1 MSDFF
6 SLFQNDQV
14 GDWVRVKASVP
25 SPKYGWEDV
34 HRTSI
39 GVIRSLEEDG
49 DMGIAFCFRSK
60 IFSCSMTDMEKV
72 SPFEVEQEI
81 RVMPSITEPLL
92 GWSNEMPST
101 SGKIARIDM
110 DGTLNVSMLI
120 VLIILLLLLL
130 IFGVGFAGIEFLTLK
145 FLVLVW
151 NIFLGKSGWQSEL
164 VESFTKRCRKVI
176 RIGSW

>member
-1 MSDFF
+1 MVSDFF
-6 SLFQNDQV
+6 SLFQNEQV

-34 HRTSI
+34 NRTSI
-39 GVIRSLEEDG
+39 GIIRSLEEDG

-60 IFSCSMTDMEKV
+60 IFSCSVTDMEKV

-92 GWSNEMPST
+92 GWSNETPST

-110 DGTLNVSMLI
+110 DGTLNVSMLV
-120 VLIILLLLLL
+120 VLIILLLL
-130 IFGVGFAGIEFLTLK
+130 IFGAGFAGIELLTLK

-164 VESFTKRCRKVI
+164 VESF
-176 RIGSW
+176 SE

>member
-1 MSDFF
+1 MEMSVVSDFF
-6 SLFQNDQV
+6 SLFQNEQV

-34 HRTSI
+34 NRTSI
-39 GVIRSLEEDG
+39 GIIRSLEEDG

-60 IFSCSMTDMEKV
+60 IFSCSVTDMEKV

-92 GWSNEMPST
+92 GWSNETPST

-120 VLIILLLLLL
+120 VLIILLLLL

-151 NIFLGKSGWQSEL
+151 NIFLGKSGWQNEL
-164 VESFTKRCRKVI
+164 VESFSK
-176 RIGSW
+176 